1 LKQSGACHLI
11 QEPDEGRKLGQIN
24 PGLAWQFDDV
34 PDDKQGMTMATSP
47 PTSLN
52 RADLEATLA
61 RVSSKPNV
69 SGALVLANDTGAII
83 RSTLADNDLAKKYS
97 LGVKRIRRGMTEVI
111 LELLQ
116 CSKEIIKDI
125 HAEVQNCFKFD
136 LI

>member
-1 LKQSGACHLI
+1 
-11 QEPDEGRKLGQIN
+11 
-24 PGLAWQFDDV
+24 
-34 PDDKQGMTMATSP
+34 MTMATSP

-69 SGALVLANDTGAII
+69 TGALVLAKDTGAII

-97 LGVKRIRRGMTEVI
+97 LGVKRIPRVMTKVI
-111 LELLQ
+111 VELLQ

-125 HAEVQNCFKFD
+125 DAEVRNCFKFA
-136 LI
+136 LILG